1 MTATELNEKFEKTAN
16 DMKSDVMGKVM
27 VQIASQALVT
37 IRRRVKETGT
47 NAEGQKYIPYSTRPM
62 LSGCKGFL
70 NKTNCPATSK
80 AKRKELKWV
89 MVARGTPTMRPL
101 FEIPGGYKEFREL
114 NNLQTS
120 FVDFAFSNRM
130 WTNIKIVSSYSE
142 HSAGVARIA
151 AITPE
156 DKSKLEGNTNRR
168 GDILKLSDAEIKEIV
183 NDFKMNIVQSIHNN
197 GL

>member
-37 IRRRVKETGT
+37 IRRRVKETGI

-80 AKRKELKWV
+80 AKRKEMKWV
-89 MVARGTPTMRPL
+89 TIERNGKNYRL

-130 WTNIKIVSSYSE
+130 WSNIKIVSSYAE

-151 AITPE
+151 ASTPE
-156 DKSKLEGNTNRR
+156 DKSKLEGNTKHR
-168 GDILKLSDAEIKEIV
+168 GDILKLSEAEIKEIV